1 MMRRYKSWVAL
12 SLAFLFMFSVMAV
25 AMAGPYDPPEKR
37 DVLAKNG
44 VVAAAHPLAAQA
56 GVEVLKKGGNAFD
69 AAIAT
74 SFMLNVVEPNTS
86 GMGGGGFA
94 IVYTAKDK
102 KTYFIDYR
110 EMAPAQA
117 RPDFYPLDENGK
129 VKDKAT
135 IVGFYASGVPG
146 QLRGMEMLHNK
157 FASMKWADLVAP
169 AIKQSEAGLIA
180 TKSLNGIIMEEMENF
195 EKYSPSLAKFKSI
208 FYKDGLPVQAGDL
221 VKNTDLTESLKKV
234 AAGGADVFY
243 KGEIADKID
252 AFYAKNADGWITKA
266 DLAKYQAKLR
276 EPVRGT
282 YRGYTLIT
290 SPPPSSGGLTIV
302 NMLNIMEGYDVAKM
316 GRSSTEFVHTFL
328 EAQKLAFSDRNK
340 YMADSDFIKVPMSGM
355 TDKAYAAERRKLI
368 DPDQANNAVKF
379 GDPAKYSAGSTTS
392 FSVID
397 KEGNMITVTQTINDF
412 FGAGVIVDG
421 TGILMNDEMDDFVA
435 NNPEHNNAPAPGKRP
450 LSSISPMIV
459 LKDGKPFMTLGSPGG
474 PRIIT
479 TVAGIVMNVIDF
491 KMDLQTAILNARF
504 HNPNAAVAQL
514 EKPVIEYKYQDYM
527 DVVIHE
533 LEMKGH
539 KVNLRPELSLYFGG
553 AQGIMILPDGTL
565 HGGADNRR
573 LGQAFGY

>member
-1 MMRRYKSWVAL
+1 MMRRYKSWVSL

-157 FASMKWADLVAP
+157 FASMKWADLIAP
-169 AIKQSEAGLIA
+169 AIKQSEEGLIA

-221 VKNTDLTESLKKV
+221 VKNTDLTESLKKLQL
-234 AAGGADVFY
+234 AAPMY
-243 KGEIADKID
+243 STKG
-252 AFYAKNADGWITKA
+252 
-266 DLAKYQAKLR
+266 KL
-276 EPVRGT
+276 PIKS
-282 YRGYTLIT
+282 TLSMQKTPMAGLQKPIWRNIR
-290 SPPPSSGGLTIV
+290 PSCAS
-302 NMLNIMEGYDVAKM
+302 
-316 GRSSTEFVHTFL
+316 RC
-328 EAQKLAFSDRNK
+328 EA
-340 YMADSDFIKVPMSGM
+340 P
-355 TDKAYAAERRKLI
+355 T
-368 DPDQANNAVKF
+368 AV
-379 GDPAKYSAGSTTS
+379 
-392 FSVID
+392 
-397 KEGNMITVTQTINDF
+397 
-412 FGAGVIVDG
+412 
-421 TGILMNDEMDDFVA
+421 
-435 NNPEHNNAPAPGKRP
+435 
-450 LSSISPMIV
+450 
-459 LKDGKPFMTLGSPGG
+459 TL
-474 PRIIT
+474 
-479 TVAGIVMNVIDF
+479 
-491 KMDLQTAILNARF
+491 
-504 HNPNAAVAQL
+504 
-514 EKPVIEYKYQDYM
+514 
-527 DVVIHE
+527 
-533 LEMKGH
+533 
-539 KVNLRPELSLYFGG
+539 
-553 AQGIMILPDGTL
+553 
-565 HGGADNRR
+565 
-573 LGQAFGY
+573 

>member
-1 MMRRYKSWVAL
+1 MRKIRSWMAL
-12 SLAFLFMFSVMAV
+12 SLSLLLMLSVVTA
-25 AMAGPYDPPEKR
+25 AAGPYDPPEKR
-37 DVLAKNG
+37 DVIAKNG

-56 GVEVLKKGGNAFD
+56 GLEVLKKGGNAFD

-74 SFMLNVVEPNTS
+74 SFMLNVVEPNAS

-94 IVYTAKDK
+94 VIYTAKDK

-117 RPDFYPLDENGK
+117 RPDFYPLDSNGK

-135 IVGFYASGVPG
+135 TVGYFASGVPG

-157 FASMKWADLVAP
+157 FATMKWADLMAP
-169 AIKQSEAGLIA
+169 AIKQSEVGLTA
-180 TKSLNGIIMEEMENF
+180 TKSLNSIILLEMEQF
-195 EKYSPSLAKFKSI
+195 ETHSPSLAAFKKI
-208 FYKDGLPVQAGDL
+208 FYKDDLPVQPGDV
-221 VKNTDLTESLKKV
+221 VKNPELTESLKKV

-243 KGEIADKID
+243 KGEIADKIA
-252 AFYAKNADGWITKA
+252 AFYAKNAAGWISKA
-266 DLAKYQAKLR
+266 DLAKYQAKMR
-276 EPVRGT
+276 EPVKGT

-290 SPPPSSGGLTIV
+290 SPPPSSGGLTAV
-302 NMLNIMEGYDVAKM
+302 NLLNIMEGFDVEKM
-316 GRSSTEFVHTFL
+316 GRSSTDFVHTFL

-368 DPDQANNAVKF
+368 DPERANNAVKY
-379 GDPAKYSAGSTTS
+379 GDPAKYSSGSTTS
-392 FSVID
+392 FSIID
-397 KEGNMITVTQTINDF
+397 KDGNMITITQTINDF

-421 TGILMNDEMDDFVA
+421 TGILMNDEMDDFVT

-450 LSSISPMIV
+450 LSSITPMIV
-459 LKDGKPFMTLGSPGG
+459 LKDGNPFMTLGSPGG

-479 TVAGIVMNVIDF
+479 TIAGIVMNVVDF
-491 KMDLQTAILNARF
+491 KMDLQTAILNARSY
-504 HNPNAAVAQL
+504 NPNAAVSQL
-514 EKPVIEYKYQDYM
+514 EKPVIEYKFQDYM
-527 DVVIHE
+527 DVVVRE
-533 LEMKGH
+533 LEMRGH
-539 KVNLRPELSLYFGG
+539 KLNLRPELSLYFGG
-553 AQGIMILPDGTL
+553 AQGVMILPNGTL